1 MVKHP
6 LSVSLLTQGV
16 ATLWGL
22 KVWEHI
28 KNMKYFHL
36 NLEIIWNLWELRN
49 ISSDM
54 WKMEDC
60 GSHQRGSGFKPKQV
74 HLCEVCMFI
83 NGKCT
88 YLNHSLPRSHHCSI
102 PAQYFLSLDSSRAD
116 FMIHSLKY
124 VFLFCF
130 VFSSTLV
137 QPWVHAFSET
147 SARSHVDEQQ
157 NTLFLCVHE
166 HKSLQCVSNV
176 FRNEAFFIILS
187 RQSGDVLPQQPIN
200 PYNKPKKWLP
210 LYYNKKHEIFLTLS
224 SDFNA

>member
-1 MVKHP
+1 MLTSTRLWVQTQAGSPVWGLHVYQWKMHLLKP
-6 LSVSLLTQGV
+6 FLAQVPSLL
-16 ATLWGL
+16 
-22 KVWEHI
+22 
-28 KNMKYFHL
+28 N
-36 NLEIIWNLWELRN
+36 
-49 ISSDM
+49 SS
-54 WKMEDC
+54 
-60 GSHQRGSGFKPKQV
+60 
-74 HLCEVCMFI
+74 
-83 NGKCT
+83 
-88 YLNHSLPRSHHCSI
+88 SI
-102 PAQYFLSLDSSRAD
+102 FLSLDSNRAD

-157 NTLFLCVHE
+157 NTPFLKTLFLCVHE

>member
-6 LSVSLLTQGV
+6 LSVSLLTQEV

-60 GSHQRGSGFKPKQV
+60 AHINEALGSNPSRFTCVRFACLSMENALKPFLAQV
-74 HLCEVCMFI
+74 P
-83 NGKCT
+83 
-88 YLNHSLPRSHHCSI
+88 SLPNSSSI
-102 PAQYFLSLDSSRAD
+102 FLSLDSNRAD

-147 SARSHVDEQQ
+147 SARSHVEEQQ
-157 NTLFLCVHE
+157 NTPF
-166 HKSLQCVSNV
+166 
-176 FRNEAFFIILS
+176 
-187 RQSGDVLPQQPIN
+187 
-200 PYNKPKKWLP
+200 
-210 LYYNKKHEIFLTLS
+210 
-224 SDFNA
+224 

>member
-116 FMIHSLKY
+116 FHDSQLKICIF
-124 VFLFCF
+124 VLFC
-130 VFSSTLV
+130 
-137 QPWVHAFSET
+137 
-147 SARSHVDEQQ
+147 
-157 NTLFLCVHE
+157 LFFDLG
-166 HKSLQCVSNV
+166 
-176 FRNEAFFIILS
+176 AA
-187 RQSGDVLPQQPIN
+187 
-200 PYNKPKKWLP
+200 
-210 LYYNKKHEIFLTLS
+210 LS
-224 SDFNA
+224 SCFFWNISPISCGWTTKHSILKNSVSLCSWTQISAVCK